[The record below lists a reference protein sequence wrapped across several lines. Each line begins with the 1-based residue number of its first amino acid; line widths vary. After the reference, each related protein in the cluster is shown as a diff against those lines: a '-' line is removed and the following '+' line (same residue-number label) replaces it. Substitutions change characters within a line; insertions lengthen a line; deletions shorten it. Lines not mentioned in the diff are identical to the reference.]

1 MRHRSW
7 MTEQRRAALGMPIL
21 VLLIAG
27 WIAVSLPG
35 VQTAPRLRS
44 PEISG
49 ELWRG
54 SPKLEAAAA
63 QQAQPGSA
71 PATSPAPRAVLDKY
85 CVGCHNQTLKTGG
98 LALDAVDVTKPSANA
113 DVWERVITKLRMGT
127 MPPGGRPRPDVATY
141 HAVAGFLETEIDRA
155 VAAGSPNPGR
165 TSTVHRLNR
174 AEYRNAI
181 RDLFA
186 LDIDVASLLPGDATS
201 DTGFDNNADVLS
213 ISTAQLER
221 YMSAARRITRLAT
234 GLPPTSA
241 GFETFDVPWL
251 LLQEDRQSEDLP
263 LGSRGGIAVRHY
275 FPVDGEYLIKVRLR
289 TNYQDFVQGMGSPHQ
304 LDVRIDGELVK
315 RLTVGGEAQGR
326 PVPSSFTS
334 TGEAGDPRW
343 EEYVRTADNGLEVR
357 LPVKAGPRL
366 VGVSFVRKVFEPEG
380 IFQPRQ
386 SGEVHSN
393 EVYYDGY
400 ANVGSVAI
408 GGPYKVTGP
417 GDTPSRREIF
427 VCQPTSLRE
436 RSEPSGAKGPPRVNE
451 AEEACATKILSKLA
465 RRAYRRPA
473 TDRDVQALL
482 GFFKTGR
489 TTGGSFD
496 AGIQLALERLLVD
509 PDFLLRIER
518 DPAQIARGQSYRL
531 SDLEVASRLSFFLW
545 SSIPDEPLLE
555 LAERGRLADPKV
567 LEQQVRRM
575 LADARARALMDNFV
589 SQWLHLRSL
598 TDVVGDSIAY
608 PDYDTNL
615 VEAFRRETELFIG
628 STLREDR
635 SILDL
640 LSANYTFVNERL
652 AKHYGIPG
660 IYGSRFRRVTFP
672 NTDQR
677 GGLLA
682 QGGLLALTSYPTR
695 TSPVLRGKWLLDT
708 IMGAP
713 PPAPPPNVPNLPE
726 SGEGG
731 RPASVRERLEQ
742 HRKNPVCASCH
753 ASIDP
758 PGFALENF
766 DGLGAWRTVDENGK
780 PVDSAG
786 TMPSGVKVEGLSG
799 LRAMLL
805 GQREQFV
812 GTVTEKLLAYALG
825 RQVEYFDRP
834 TVRKIVRD
842 ATAREYRWSSLVL
855 GIIESPAFL
864 MRRTQAAD

>member
-1 MRHRSW
+1 MCEPFSIAEARRRVRSVLGSRGRAHSARW
-7 MTEQRRAALGMPIL
+7 FKHQPQQESKRRPLGGRAVVFYL
-21 VLLIAG
+21 FLLFLGG
-27 WIAVSLPG
+27 WIAATLSA
-35 VQTAPRLRS
+35 VQTTPQR
-44 PEISG
+44 
-49 ELWRG
+49 
-54 SPKLEAAAA
+54 
-63 QQAQPGSA
+63 AQPGQG
-71 PATSPAPRAVLDKY
+71 PVGAPRAVLDQY
-85 CVGCHNQTLKTGG
+85 CVGCHNERVRTGG
-98 LALDAVDVTKPSANA
+98 LALDTVDVTNPSANA
-113 DVWERVITKLRMGT
+113 DVWEKVITKLRMGT
-127 MPPGGRPRPDVATY
+127 MPPGGRPRPDAATY

-155 VAAGSPNPGR
+155 VAAAGANPGR
-165 TSTVHRLNR
+165 TGTVHRLNR

-201 DTGFDNNADVLS
+201 DTGFDNNADLLS

-234 GLPPTSA
+234 GIPPTSA

-251 LLQEDRQSEDLP
+251 LLQEERQSEDLP

-275 FPVDGEYLIKVRLR
+275 FPVDGEYLINVSLR
-289 TNYQDFVQGMGSPHQ
+289 TNYQDFIQGMGSPHQ
-304 LDVRIDGELVK
+304 LDIRIDGELVK
-315 RLTVGGEAQGR
+315 RLTVGGEAEGR

-343 EEYVRTADNGLEVR
+343 EEYVRTADDQLEVR

-366 VGVSFVRKVFEPEG
+366 VGVSFVRKMFEPEG
-380 IFQPRQ
+380 ILQPRQ

-400 ANVGSVAI
+400 ANVDSVAI
-408 GGPYKVTGP
+408 GGPYEVTGP
-417 GDTPSRREIF
+417 GDTPGRREIF
-427 VCQPTSLRE
+427 VCRPE
-436 RSEPSGAKGPPRVNE
+436 RAVD
-451 AEEACATKILSKLA
+451 EEACATKILSTLA
-465 RRAYRRPA
+465 RRAYRRPV
-473 TDRDVQALL
+473 TDRDVQTLL
-482 GFFKTGR
+482 GFFNTGR

-518 DPAQIARGQSYRL
+518 DPAQVARGQAYRL

-555 LAERGRLADPKV
+555 LAERGSLTDPQI

-575 LADARARALMDNFV
+575 LADPRAQALMDNFV
-589 SQWLHLRSL
+589 AQWLHLRSL
-598 TDVVGDSIAY
+598 TNVVGDSIAY

-615 VEAFRRETELFIG
+615 VEAFGREIELFIG
-628 STLREDR
+628 STLREDL

-652 AKHYGIPG
+652 ARHYGIPG

-708 IMGAP
+708 IMGAS

-742 HRKNPVCASCH
+742 HRQNPVCATCH
-753 ASIDP
+753 ATIDP

-766 DGLGAWRTVDENGK
+766 DGLGAWRTVDESGK
-780 PVDSAG
+780 PVDSVA
-786 TMPSGVKVEGLSG
+786 TMPTGVRVEGLAG
-799 LRAMLL
+799 LRALLL
-805 GQREQFV
+805 GQGEQFA

-834 TVRKIVRD
+834 TVRRIVRE
-842 ATAREYRWSSLVL
+842 AAAQEYRWSSLIL
-855 GIIESPAFL
+855 GIVKSPAFL
-864 MRRTQAAD
+864 MRTAQAAD